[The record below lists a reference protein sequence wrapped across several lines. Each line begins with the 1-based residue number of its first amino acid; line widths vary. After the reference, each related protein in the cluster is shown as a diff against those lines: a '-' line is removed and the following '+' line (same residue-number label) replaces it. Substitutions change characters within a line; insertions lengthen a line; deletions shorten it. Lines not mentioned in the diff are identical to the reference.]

1 MNPSRHTLATHD
13 SLIAHTLGD
22 KDSLHFRFFKG
33 GHLHS
38 IRHGNDLMVNLRFG
52 CPLAGAMHHV
62 ALELTEP
69 SNTRVITLIG
79 PGSEA
84 SFSISDDIAIW
95 THADEQMEITVIIS
109 LKPDGN
115 GWDTEI
121 TVKNRSKK
129 PIAWRVLHGL
139 DIGLT
144 SPAAARNNESYT
156 SQYIDHHPLD
166 HPNYG
171 KLVASRQNLKVNG
184 KNPYLIQACEQ
195 GCDEFA
201 TDASQVFG
209 SMINRHHHL
218 LCLGTN
224 PFHLSG
230 LKQAESS
237 YGALLSR
244 TIHTNQNES
253 GTCRFTAGF
262 FTDHPEPTNSADL
275 TLIGFSKNPQ
285 RDSTPISTAESCRTL
300 FHQPAVL
307 HGENFKESDL
317 RNFFPDDWD
326 LVERDENGQLHSFFL
341 KHRTSHV
348 VTRAKEAFGP
358 RPHAH
363 ILRSSAGD
371 FPNAS
376 QLSTTVLM
384 AGCFNSLLSSGHSS
398 FHRLLS
404 FPRETHGLTP
414 STGQKVWIRINDTW
428 QVLGVPSCFEMSLN
442 EARWIYQLS
451 SHTIEIKVSVDPT
464 QSSCNTSINILSAD
478 PIELLITHGLIAG
491 INEYDETAEVEIDS
505 QSASAII
512 RANREGL
519 FRKED
524 PEAHFTL
531 RAKNPASVAS
541 FGGAENFGGENGHAM
556 LVMQTRAVNS
566 FEIEIEGHSQL
577 AKESTEKSS
586 WLDDS
591 QKLGLIHEHHA
602 ITRMNHILPWFIHNG
617 MIHLTVPH
625 GIEQYNGGAWGTRD
639 VTQGSVEMLLALG
652 RHESCREIIL
662 LTYRHQFIGENNWP
676 QWFMTDPFGWIQQAH
691 CHGDI
696 PLWPLKALCDYIEA
710 SGDFA
715 ILDEQVAWTQP
726 GSAQTTKETSP
737 LIEHVTA
744 NIAWLR
750 DHCVPGT
757 ALLRYGDG
765 DWNDSLQPAKPE
777 FRERL
782 VSSWTV
788 ALCYQVLR
796 RLEELSRQSGREFA
810 GLDGFADAVKADCH
824 RHLMIDGTICGFFL
838 FDENSASSGQPLLH
852 PNDKLTGIHHSL
864 IPMTRSML
872 GGLFS
877 NVEAEHHLS
886 LIEEHLLAADGA
898 RLMDRPPAYRGGIC
912 EIFQRA
918 ELSSCFSR
926 EIGIFYTHA
935 HLRFIE
941 TMAHLG
947 KADAMLTAFGMVNPA
962 DLKSSVS
969 NALPRQANAYF
980 SSSDADV
987 ASRYEAAERYKEIV
1001 SGKIGVHGGWRIYSS
1016 GPGIFLSLVLTRMLG
1031 IRRHY
1036 GHIIIDPVLPRELNG
1051 LEATIPWENH
1061 WLNVRFEV
1069 RNATHTPSKVSLNG
1083 SELKPTKITDNPYRQ
1098 GGWMIDA
1105 ATFSK
1110 HLEAEHNLL
1119 EIAL

>member
-1 MNPSRHTLATHD
+1 MPSNLKTLPTHD

-33 GHLHS
+33 GHLQS

-52 CPLAGAMHHV
+52 CPLSGSMHHV
-62 ALELTEP
+62 MLEINEP
-69 SNTRVITLIG
+69 HETRVITLIG
-79 PGSEA
+79 PGSNA
-84 SFSISDDIAIW
+84 SFTIYDERAIW
-95 THADEQMEITVIIS
+95 THADEQIRISAILSMKSGGHGWDMEIELEHHANHPIS
-109 LKPDGN
+109 
-115 GWDTEI
+115 
-121 TVKNRSKK
+121 
-129 PIAWRVLHGL
+129 WRVLHGL

-156 SQYIDHHPLD
+156 SQYIDHRPLD
-166 HPNYG
+166 HPVHG
-171 KLVASRQNLKVNG
+171 KVIASRQNLKVNG
-184 KNPYLIQACEQ
+184 KNPWLIQACEQ

-201 TDASQVFG
+201 SDASQVFG
-209 SMINRHHHL
+209 LMIDRPHHPA
-218 LCLGTN
+218 CLGKN
-224 PFHLSG
+224 AIQLSG
-230 LKQAESS
+230 LKQSESS
-237 YGALLSR
+237 YAALLSR
-244 TIHTNQNES
+244 PIRTKPNKTGI
-253 GTCRFTAGF
+253 CRFTATF
-262 FTDHPEPTNSADL
+262 IADHPEPTSVDNLS
-275 TLIGFSKNPQ
+275 LIGFSKNQAHHLPNIGA
-285 RDSTPISTAESCRTL
+285 TESCRTL
-300 FHQPAVL
+300 FHDPSVI
-307 HGENFKESDL
+307 HGENFSESKL
-317 RNFFPDDWD
+317 RNIFPDDWD
-326 LVERDENGQLHSFFL
+326 LLEHGADGQVHSFFL
-341 KHRTSHV
+341 KDRISHV
-348 VTRAKEAFGP
+348 VTRAKEALGP

-371 FPNAS
+371 LPNAS

-384 AGCFNSLLSSGHSS
+384 AGCFNSLLSSCHSS

-404 FPRETHGLTP
+404 FPRETHGLT
-414 STGQKVWIRINDTW
+414 SSSGQRIWIRHQNTW
-428 QVLGVPSCFEMSLN
+428 ALLGVPSCFEMSLN
-442 EARWIYQLS
+442 EARWIYQLKS
-451 SHTIEIKVSVDPT
+451 STIEITVSVSPER
-464 QSSCNTSINILSAD
+464 SVCSARINVISGEPA
-478 PIELLITHGLIAG
+478 EFLITHGLIAG
-491 INEYDETAEVEIDS
+491 INEYDEIAEVEIDS
-505 QSASAII
+505 ESATAII
-512 RANREGL
+512 RANPDGL

-524 PEAHFTL
+524 PKAHFIL
-531 RAKNPASVAS
+531 RAKDPTSVAS
-541 FGGAENFGGENGHAM
+541 LDGAEKFGVESGHAM
-556 LVMQTRAVNS
+556 LVMQTRAVTS
-566 FEIEIEGHSQL
+566 FTIEIEGYSHIAS
-577 AKESTEKSS
+577 ESNEASS
-586 WLDDS
+586 WLDDA
-591 QKLGLIHEHHA
+591 QKIGLSHEHHA
-602 ITRMNHILPWFIHNG
+602 IKRMNHILPWFIHNG

-652 RHESCREIIL
+652 RQASCREIIL

-710 SGDFA
+710 SGDFG

-737 LIEHVTA
+737 LIDHVVA

-788 ALCYQVLR
+788 GLCYQVLR
-796 RLEELSRQSGREFA
+796 RLEELSRQSKREFP

-824 RHLMIDGTICGFFL
+824 QHLMIDGTICGFFL
-838 FDENSASSGQPLLH
+838 FDANSSSSGQPLLH
-852 PNDKLTGIHHSL
+852 PNDKLTGIQYSL

-877 NVEAEHHLS
+877 VDEMEHHLR
-886 LIEEHLLAADGA
+886 LIENHLLAADGA

-947 KADAMLTAFGMVNPA
+947 KADAMLKAFGMVNPA
-962 DLKSSVS
+962 DLKSSV
-969 NALPRQANAYF
+969 A
-980 SSSDADV
+980 
-987 ASRYEAAERYKEIV
+987 
-1001 SGKIGVHGGWRIYSS
+1001 
-1016 GPGIFLSLVLTRMLG
+1016 
-1031 IRRHY
+1031 
-1036 GHIIIDPVLPRELNG
+1036 
-1051 LEATIPWENH
+1051 
-1061 WLNVRFEV
+1061 
-1069 RNATHTPSKVSLNG
+1069 
-1083 SELKPTKITDNPYRQ
+1083 
-1098 GGWMIDA
+1098 
-1105 ATFSK
+1105 
-1110 HLEAEHNLL
+1110 
-1119 EIAL
+1119 

>member
-1 MNPSRHTLATHD
+1 MPTLSKTLATHD

-22 KDSLHFRFFKG
+22 ADSLHFRFFKG

-38 IRHGNDLMVNLRFG
+38 IRHGKDLMLNLRYG
-52 CPLAGAMHHV
+52 CPLAGSMHHV
-62 ALELTEP
+62 AVEMNDSDGP
-69 SNTRVITLIG
+69 RVVTLIG
-79 PGSEA
+79 PGSDA
-84 SFSISDDIAIW
+84 DFSITGDRAIW
-95 THADEQMEITVIIS
+95 IHTDAKAKITVIIS
-109 LKPDGN
+109 LKPDSH
-115 GWDTEI
+115 GWNTEI
-121 TVKNRSKK
+121 SLQNLSGQS
-129 PIAWRVLHGL
+129 IAWRVLHGL

-166 HPNYG
+166 HPIYG
-171 KLVASRQNLKVNG
+171 KVIASRQNLKVNG
-184 KNPYLIQACEQ
+184 KNPWLIQACEL

-201 TDASQVFG
+201 SDANQVFG
-209 SMINRHHHL
+209 SMIDRPHHPH
-218 LCLGTN
+218 CLGANAT
-224 PFHLSG
+224 PLTG

-237 YGALLSR
+237 YVAQLSR
-244 TIHTNQNES
+244 MIDTKANEA
-253 GTCRFTAGF
+253 GNCNFTATF
-262 FTDHPEPTNSADL
+262 ATDHPNPTSVDDL
-275 TLIGFSKNPQ
+275 SLIEFSKSAPCDANVRQ
-285 RDSTPISTAESCRTL
+285 TADSCRTL
-300 FHQPAVL
+300 FHNPSVI
-307 HGENFKESDL
+307 HGESLNESDL
-317 RNFFPDDWD
+317 RQLFPDDWD
-326 LVERDENGQLHSFFL
+326 LIERDAQQNIHSFFL
-341 KHRTSHV
+341 NDPCRHV
-348 VTRAKEAFGP
+348 VTRAKEILGP

-363 ILRSSAGD
+363 ILRSSSGD

-376 QLSTTVLM
+376 QLTTTVLM
-384 AGCFNSLLSSGHSS
+384 SGCFNSLLSSGHSS

-404 FPRETHGLTP
+404 FPRETHGLTS
-414 STGQKVWIRINDTW
+414 STGQRVWISINGAW
-428 QVLGVPSCFEMSLN
+428 QLLGVPSCFEMTLDG
-442 EARWIYQLS
+442 ARWIYQLES
-451 SHTIEIKVSVDPT
+451 RTIEIKVMVDPT
-464 QSSCNTSINILSAD
+464 RSSCTTFINILKGDAA
-478 PIELLITHGLIAG
+478 ELLITHGLIAG
-491 INEYDETAEVEIDS
+491 INEYDETAEVEINS
-505 QSASAII
+505 PSATAII
-512 RANREGL
+512 RANRDGL

-524 PEAHFTL
+524 PTAHFTL
-531 RAKNPASVAS
+531 RAKDPASLES
-541 FGGAENFGGENGHAM
+541 FGGAENFGGEPGHAM
-556 LVMQTRAVNS
+556 LVMQTRAVKS
-566 FEIEIEGHSQL
+566 FEIEIEGHSRL
-577 AKESTEKSS
+577 ASESTERAS
-586 WLDDS
+586 WLADA
-591 QKLGLIHEHHA
+591 QKLELTHEHHA
-602 ITRMNHILPWFIHNG
+602 VTRMNRILPWFIHNG

-737 LIEHVTA
+737 LIEHVEA
-744 NIAWLR
+744 NIRWLR
-750 DHCVPGT
+750 DHCVPNT

-796 RLEELSRQSGREFA
+796 RLEELSRQSNRKFA
-810 GLDGFADAVKADCH
+810 GLDGFADAVHADCH
-824 RHLMIDGTICGFFL
+824 KHLMIDGTICGFFL
-838 FDENSASSGQPLLH
+838 FDENSSSSGQPLLH
-852 PNDKLTGIHHSL
+852 PHDKLTGIHHSL

-877 NVEAEHHLS
+877 KEETSHHLS
-886 LIEEHLLAADGA
+886 LIEQHLLAADGA

-947 KADAMLTAFGMVNPA
+947 KADAMLAAFGMVNPA
-962 DLKSSVS
+962 DVKSSVT

-987 ASRYEAAERYKEIV
+987 ASRYEAAERYDEIV
-1001 SGKIGVHGGWRIYSS
+1001 AGKIGVHGGWRIYSS

-1031 IRRHY
+1031 IRRRY
-1036 GHIIIDPVLPRELNG
+1036 QHIIIDPVLPHELDG
-1051 LEATIPWENH
+1051 LEALIPWQEQ

-1069 RNATHTPSKVSLNG
+1069 RNANHTPSSVRLNG
-1083 SELKPTKITDNPYRQ
+1083 SELQAQKLTDNPYRQ
-1098 GGWMIDA
+1098 GGWMIDVA
-1105 ATFSK
+1105 AFES
-1110 HLEAEHNLL
+1110 LLGADHNLL

>member
-1 MNPSRHTLATHD
+1 MPTLLKNLATHD

-22 KDSLHFRFFKG
+22 ADSLHFRFFKG

-38 IRHGNDLMVNLRFG
+38 IRYGKDLMLNLRYG
-52 CPLAGAMHHV
+52 CPLSGSMHHV
-62 ALELTEP
+62 VLELTDSAGP
-69 SNTRVITLIG
+69 RVVTIIG
-79 PGSEA
+79 PGSSA
-84 SFSISDDIAIW
+84 SFSITGDRATW
-95 THADEQMEITVIIS
+95 THADEQTKITVIIF
-109 LKPDGN
+109 LKPGGN

-121 TVKNRSKK
+121 SVLNFSGH
-129 PIAWRVLHGL
+129 PIAWRVLQGL

-156 SQYIDHHPLD
+156 SQYIDHHSLD
-166 HPNYG
+166 HPIHG
-171 KLVASRQNLKVNG
+171 KVIASRQNLKANE
-184 KNPYLIQACEQ
+184 KNPWLIQACEQ

-201 TDASQVFG
+201 TDAGQVFG
-209 SMINRHHHL
+209 STINRSHHVQ
-218 LCLGTN
+218 CLGANAVPLT
-224 PFHLSG
+224 G

-237 YGALLSR
+237 YVAQASR
-244 TIHTNQNES
+244 TIRTNQSEKD
-253 GTCRFTAGF
+253 TCRYTATF
-262 FTDHPEPTNSADL
+262 VTDHPKPTSHADL
-275 TLIGFSKNPQ
+275 SLIQFHNITQ
-285 RDSTPISTAESCRTL
+285 REAETASTAESYHTL
-300 FHQPAVL
+300 FHNPIFM
-307 HGENFKESDL
+307 HGENLNDSDL
-317 RNFFPDDWD
+317 RQLFPDDWD
-326 LVERDENGQLHSFFL
+326 LIERDIDGTIHSFFL
-341 KHRTSHV
+341 RHHASHV
-348 VTRAKEAFGP
+348 VTRAKEALGP

-414 STGQKVWIRINDTW
+414 STGQRIWIRSNGTW
-428 QVLGVPSCFEMSLN
+428 QILGVPSCFEMKLN
-442 EARWIYQLS
+442 KARWIYQLA
-451 SHTIEIKVSVDPT
+451 SHTIEIKVSIDPT
-464 QSSCNTSINILSAD
+464 QPSCNTSITVLSGD
-478 PIELLITHGLIAG
+478 PVELLVSHGLIAG
-491 INEYDETAEVEIDS
+491 INEYDETAEVEIES

-512 RANREGL
+512 RANRDGL
-519 FRKED
+519 YRKED
-524 PEAHFTL
+524 PDAHFTL
-531 RAKNPASVAS
+531 RAKDSTSLAS
-541 FGGAENFGGENGHAM
+541 FGGAEGFGGEIGHAM
-556 LVMQTRAVNS
+556 LVMQTRAVRS
-566 FEIEIEGHSQL
+566 FKIEIEGHSQL
-577 AKESTEKSS
+577 ARESSEKSS

-591 QKLGLIHEHHA
+591 QKIGLVHRHHA
-602 ITRMNHILPWFIHNG
+602 VTRMNHILPWFIHNG

-652 RHESCREIIL
+652 RYASCREIIL

-696 PLWPLKALCDYIEA
+696 PLWPLKALCDYIEN
-710 SGDFA
+710 SGDFS

-726 GSAQTTKETSP
+726 GSAQTTSETSP
-737 LIEHVTA
+737 LIDHVAA
-744 NIAWLR
+744 NIKWLR
-750 DHCVPGT
+750 DHCVTGT

-796 RLEELSRQSGREFA
+796 RLEELSRQAKREFPS
-810 GLDGFADAVKADCH
+810 LDGFANAVEADCH
-824 RHLMIDGTICGFFL
+824 RHLIIDGTICGFFL
-838 FDENSASSGQPLLH
+838 FDESSSSSGQPLLH
-852 PNDKLTGIHHSL
+852 PHDNLTGIHHSL

-877 NVEAEHHLS
+877 KEETSHHLS
-886 LIEEHLLAADGA
+886 LIEQHLLAADGA

-962 DLKSSVS
+962 DLKSSVI

-987 ASRYEAAERYKEIV
+987 ASRYEAADRYAEIV

-1016 GPGIFLSLVLTRMLG
+1016 GPGIFINLVLTRMLG

-1036 GHIIIDPVLPRELNG
+1036 GHVIIDPILPQELDG

-1061 WLNVRFEV
+1061 WLSVRFEV
-1069 RNATHTPSKVSLNG
+1069 RNATHTPSRVSLNG
-1083 SELKPTKITDNPYRQ
+1083 CELKPAKLTDNPYRQ

-1105 ATFSK
+1105 AAF
-1110 HLEAEHNLL
+1110 EALLGPERNLL

>member
-1 MNPSRHTLATHD
+1 MNPSRRTLATHG

-38 IRHGNDLMVNLRFG
+38 IRHGNDLMVNLRYG
-52 CPLAGAMHHV
+52 CPLAGSMHHV

-69 SNTRVITLIG
+69 DGPRVITLIG

-84 SFSISDDIAIW
+84 SFSITDESAIW
-95 THADEQMEITVIIS
+95 IHADEQMEITAIIS
-109 LKPDGN
+109 SKSDGN

-121 TVKNRSKK
+121 IVKNHCKT
-129 PIAWRVLHGL
+129 PITWRVLHGL

-166 HPNYG
+166 HPKFG
-171 KLVASRQNLKVNG
+171 KVIASRQNLKVNG

-209 SMINRHHHL
+209 SMINRHHHP
-218 LCLGTN
+218 LCLGSN
-224 PFHLSG
+224 YIRLSG

-244 TIHTNQNES
+244 TIHTNHNES
-253 GTCRFTAGF
+253 GTCRFTAAF
-262 FTDHPEPTNSADL
+262 FTDHPEPTSSADL
-275 TLIGFSKNPQ
+275 SLISFPKNPQ
-285 RDSTPISTAESCRTL
+285 RDATPTSAGESCGTL
-300 FHQPAVL
+300 FHQPTVL
-307 HGENFKESDL
+307 HGENFNESDL
-317 RNFFPDDWD
+317 RKFFPNDWD

-341 KHRTSHV
+341 KHGTSHV
-348 VTRAKEAFGP
+348 VTRAKEALGP

-414 STGQKVWIRINDTW
+414 STGQRVWIRINNTW
-428 QVLGVPSCFEMSLN
+428 QVLGVPSCFAMSIN
-442 EARWIYQLS
+442 EARWIYQLLS
-451 SHTIEIKVSVDPT
+451 YTIEIKVSVDPT
-464 QSSCNTSINILSAD
+464 RSSCNTSINILSGD
-478 PIELLITHGLIAG
+478 PAEFLITHGLIAG

-541 FGGAENFGGENGHAM
+541 FGGAEKFGGENGHAM

-577 AKESTEKSS
+577 ANESTEKSS

-715 ILDEQVAWTQP
+715 ILNEQVAWTQP
-726 GSAQTTKETSP
+726 GSAQTTKETSA
-737 LIEHVTA
+737 LIEHVAA

-750 DHCVPGT
+750 GHCVPGT

-796 RLEELSRQSGREFA
+796 RLEELSRQAERKFPE
-810 GLDGFADAVKADCH
+810 LDGFADAVKADCH

-877 NVEAEHHLS
+877 NEEAEHHLS

-898 RLMDRPPAYRGGIC
+898 RLMDHPPAYRGGIC

-969 NALPRQANAYF
+969 NALSRQANAYF

-987 ASRYEAAERYKEIV
+987 ASRYEAAERYDEIV

-1061 WLNVRFEV
+1061 WLTVRFEV

-1083 SELKPTKITDNPYRQ
+1083 SELKPAKLTDNPYRQ

-1110 HLEAEHNLL
+1110 HLEADHNLL

>member
-1 MNPSRHTLATHD
+1 MKSSHRNLATHD
-13 SLIAHTLGD
+13 ALIAHKLGD
-22 KDSLHFRFFKG
+22 ADSLHFRFFKG

-38 IRHGNDLMVNLRFG
+38 IRHGNDLMVNLRYG
-52 CPLAGAMHHV
+52 CPLAGAMHYL
-62 ALELTEP
+62 ALELTDSSGP
-69 SNTRVITLIG
+69 RVITLIG
-79 PGSEA
+79 PGSETV
-84 SFSISDDIAIW
+84 FSVSHDCATW
-95 THADEQMEITVIIS
+95 VHTDEQTDASATIT
-109 LKPDGN
+109 LKPDAS
-115 GWDTEI
+115 GWDTKI
-121 TVKNRSKK
+121 IVKNNTGHA
-129 PIAWRVLHGL
+129 ITWRALHGL

-156 SQYIDHHPLD
+156 SQYIDHHSLE
-166 HPNYG
+166 HPKYG
-171 KLVASRQNLKVNG
+171 KVLASRQNLKANG

-195 GCDEFA
+195 GCDEFGS
-201 TDASQVFG
+201 DASQVFG
-209 SMINRHHHL
+209 SMINRPHHPS
-218 LCLGTN
+218 CLGKN
-224 PFHLSG
+224 AVPLSG

-237 YGALLSR
+237 YGTLISR
-244 TIHTNQNES
+244 TIQTKNNNS
-253 GTCRFTAGF
+253 NICRFTAVF
-262 FTDHPEPTNSADL
+262 LTDHPEATSHTDL
-275 TLIGFSKNPQ
+275 SLIEFPSHACEAK
-285 RDSTPISTAESCRTL
+285 TTFTAKLSRTL
-300 FHQPAVL
+300 FHSPTII
-307 HGENFKESDL
+307 HGGNLSDSEMRQL
-317 RNFFPDDWD
+317 FPDNWD
-326 LVERDENGQLHSFFL
+326 LVERSTDGHLYSFFI
-341 KHRTSHV
+341 KNHCRHV
-348 VTRAKEAFGP
+348 VTRAKESLGP

-363 ILRSSAGD
+363 ILRSSPGD

-414 STGQKVWIRINDTW
+414 STGQRVWIRLNHKW
-428 QVLGVPSCFEMSLN
+428 QLLGVPSCFEMSLDQ
-442 EARWIYQLS
+442 ARWIYQLE
-451 SHTIEIKVSVDPT
+451 SHLIEITVSVSP
-464 QSSCNTSINILSAD
+464 SHASCTTHINILSGNPA
-478 PIELLITHGLIAG
+478 ELLITHGLIG
-491 INEYDETAEVEIDS
+491 SINEYDETAEVEIDQ
-505 QSASAII
+505 QSSCATI
-512 RANREGL
+512 RANRDGL

-524 PEAHFTL
+524 PQAHFTL
-531 RAKNPASVAS
+531 CAKDPAAVAS
-541 FGGAENFGGENGHAM
+541 FGGAESFGGEAGNAM
-556 LVMQTRAVNS
+556 LVIQTRSVNS
-566 FEIEIEGHSQL
+566 FEIKIEGHSQL
-577 AKESTEKSS
+577 ASKSMEESC
-586 WLDDS
+586 WLEDA
-591 QKLGLIHEHHA
+591 QKIGLFHEHHA
-602 ITRMNHILPWFIHNG
+602 VTRMNLILPWFIHNG

-652 RHESCREIIL
+652 RHASCREIIL

-691 CHGDI
+691 SHGDI

-710 SGDFA
+710 SNDLT
-715 ILDEQVAWTQP
+715 ILDEEVAWTRP
-726 GSAQTTKETSP
+726 GSAETTEKTSP
-737 LIEHVTA
+737 LIEHVVA
-744 NIAWLR
+744 NIQWLR

-796 RLEELSRQSGREFA
+796 RLEELSCQAKRKFI
-810 GLDGFADAVKADCH
+810 GLDGFADAVKAGCR
-824 RHLMIDGTICGFFL
+824 RHLMIDETICGFFL
-838 FDENSASSGQPLLH
+838 FDENSSSLGQPLLH
-852 PNDKLTGIHHSL
+852 PEDKITGIHHSL

-877 NVEAEHHLS
+877 SEEAKHHLS

-947 KADAMLTAFGMVNPA
+947 HAEAMLKAFGMVNPA
-962 DLKSSVS
+962 DLKSSVI

-987 ASRYEAAERYKEIV
+987 ASRYEAASRYDEIV

-1016 GPGIFLSLVLTRMLG
+1016 GPGIFLSLVLNRMLG

-1036 GHIIIDPVLPRELNG
+1036 KHIVIDPVLPCELNG
-1051 LEATIPWENH
+1051 LEAVIPWGKK
-1061 WLNVRFEV
+1061 WLTVRFEIL
-1069 RNATHTPSKVSLNG
+1069 RTNHTPSKIRLNG
-1083 SELKPTKITDNPYRQ
+1083 IELQPAKLTNNPYRK
-1098 GGWMIDA
+1098 GGCMIDA
-1105 ATFSK
+1105 TTFDR
-1110 HLEAEHNLL
+1110 HLTPVDNLL
-1119 EIAL
+1119 EITL

>member
-1 MNPSRHTLATHD
+1 
-13 SLIAHTLGD
+13 
-22 KDSLHFRFFKG
+22 
-33 GHLHS
+33 
-38 IRHGNDLMVNLRFG
+38 
-52 CPLAGAMHHV
+52 
-62 ALELTEP
+62 
-69 SNTRVITLIG
+69 
-79 PGSEA
+79 
-84 SFSISDDIAIW
+84 
-95 THADEQMEITVIIS
+95 
-109 LKPDGN
+109 
-115 GWDTEI
+115 
-121 TVKNRSKK
+121 
-129 PIAWRVLHGL
+129 
-139 DIGLT
+139 
-144 SPAAARNNESYT
+144 
-156 SQYIDHHPLD
+156 
-166 HPNYG
+166 
-171 KLVASRQNLKVNG
+171 
-184 KNPYLIQACEQ
+184 
-195 GCDEFA
+195 
-201 TDASQVFG
+201 
-209 SMINRHHHL
+209 
-218 LCLGTN
+218 
-224 PFHLSG
+224 
-230 LKQAESS
+230 
-237 YGALLSR
+237 
-244 TIHTNQNES
+244 
-253 GTCRFTAGF
+253 
-262 FTDHPEPTNSADL
+262 
-275 TLIGFSKNPQ
+275 
-285 RDSTPISTAESCRTL
+285 
-300 FHQPAVL
+300 
-307 HGENFKESDL
+307 
-317 RNFFPDDWD
+317 
-326 LVERDENGQLHSFFL
+326 
-341 KHRTSHV
+341 
-348 VTRAKEAFGP
+348 
-358 RPHAH
+358 
-363 ILRSSAGD
+363 
-371 FPNAS
+371 
-376 QLSTTVLM
+376 
-384 AGCFNSLLSSGHSS
+384 
-398 FHRLLS
+398 
-404 FPRETHGLTP
+404 
-414 STGQKVWIRINDTW
+414 
-428 QVLGVPSCFEMSLN
+428 
-442 EARWIYQLS
+442 
-451 SHTIEIKVSVDPT
+451 
-464 QSSCNTSINILSAD
+464 
-478 PIELLITHGLIAG
+478 
-491 INEYDETAEVEIDS
+491 
-505 QSASAII
+505 
-512 RANREGL
+512 
-519 FRKED
+519 
-524 PEAHFTL
+524 
-531 RAKNPASVAS
+531 
-541 FGGAENFGGENGHAM
+541 
-556 LVMQTRAVNS
+556 
-566 FEIEIEGHSQL
+566 
-577 AKESTEKSS
+577 
-586 WLDDS
+586 
-591 QKLGLIHEHHA
+591 
-602 ITRMNHILPWFIHNG
+602 
-617 MIHLTVPH
+617 
-625 GIEQYNGGAWGTRD
+625 
-639 VTQGSVEMLLALG
+639 
-652 RHESCREIIL
+652 
-662 LTYRHQFIGENNWP
+662 
-676 QWFMTDPFGWIQQAH
+676 MTDPFGWIQQAH

-898 RLMDRPPAYRGGIC
+898 RLMDHPPAYRGGIC

-1036 GHIIIDPVLPRELNG
+1036 GHIIVDPVLPRELNG

>member
-1 MNPSRHTLATHD
+1 MPPILKTLATHD

-22 KDSLHFRFFKG
+22 KNSLHFRFFKG

-38 IRHGNDLMVNLRFG
+38 IRHGDDLMLNLRYG
-52 CPLAGAMHHV
+52 CPLAGSMHHV
-62 ALELTEP
+62 ALELIEP
-69 SNTRVITLIG
+69 NRTRVITLIG

-84 SFSISDDIAIW
+84 RFSITDNSAIW
-95 THADEQMEITVIIS
+95 IHDDEITNITVAIS
-109 LKPDGN
+109 LKTDGN

-121 TVKNRSKK
+121 GVSNLSVH
-129 PIAWRVLHGL
+129 PISWRVLHGL

-156 SQYIDHHPLD
+156 SQYIDHHPFD
-166 HPNYG
+166 HPIHG
-171 KLVASRQNLKVNG
+171 KVIASRQNLKANG
-184 KNPYLIQACEQ
+184 KNPCVIQACEH

-201 TDASQVFG
+201 TDACQVFG
-209 SMINRHHHL
+209 STINRPHHPQS
-218 LCLGTN
+218 LGANATA
-224 PFHLSG
+224 LTG

-237 YGALLSR
+237 YSALLSR
-244 TIHTNQNES
+244 TIHTKNN
-253 GTCRFTAGF
+253 GNDTCRFTATF
-262 FTDHPEPTNSADL
+262 IVDHPEPTGSADL
-275 TLIGFSKNPQ
+275 SSIGFPNYPKRNFHATS
-285 RDSTPISTAESCRTL
+285 AVESCRTL
-300 FHQPAVL
+300 FHDPAVL
-307 HGENFKESDL
+307 HGENLNESDL
-317 RNFFPDDWD
+317 RHFFPDTWD
-326 LVERDENGQLHSFFL
+326 LVESDPDGGVYSFFL

-348 VTRAKEAFGP
+348 VTRAKEVLGP

-376 QLSTTVLM
+376 QLSTTALM

-414 STGQKVWIRINDTW
+414 STGQRIWICLNQTW
-428 QVLGVPSCFEMSLN
+428 HVLGVPSCFEMTLY
-442 EARWIYQLS
+442 EACWIYQLA
-451 SHTIEIKVSVDPT
+451 SHTLEIKVSVDPT
-464 QSSCNTSINILSAD
+464 QSSCNTSITILSGD
-478 PIELLITHGLIAG
+478 PVELLITHGLIAG

-505 QSASAII
+505 QSGSAII
-512 RANREGL
+512 RTNRQGL

-524 PEAHFTL
+524 PDAHFTL
-531 RAKNPASVAS
+531 RAKDPTSLES
-541 FGGAENFGGENGHAM
+541 FGGAEGFGGEKGHAM
-556 LVMQTRAVNS
+556 LVMQTRAVTS
-566 FEIEIEGHSQL
+566 FEIEIECHSQL
-577 AKESTEKSS
+577 AGKSTEKSS
-586 WLDDS
+586 WLDDA
-591 QKLGLIHEHHA
+591 QKIDLIHEHHA
-602 ITRMNHILPWFIHNG
+602 VMRMNHILPWFAHNG

-652 RHESCREIIL
+652 RHASCREIIL

-710 SGDFA
+710 SGDFS
-715 ILDEQVAWTQP
+715 ILEEQVAWTQP
-726 GSAQTTKETSP
+726 GSAQTTSETSP
-737 LIEHVTA
+737 LIDHVAA
-744 NIAWLR
+744 NIKWLR

-777 FRERL
+777 FREKL

-796 RLEELSRQSGREFA
+796 RLEDLSRQSKRAFP
-810 GLDGFADAVKADCH
+810 GLDGFADSVKADCH
-824 RHLMIDGTICGFFL
+824 KHLIIDGTICGFFL
-838 FDENSASSGQPLLH
+838 FDEKSSSSGQPLLH
-852 PNDKLTGIHHSL
+852 PHDKLTGIHYSL

-877 NVEAEHHLS
+877 KEEMSHHLS

-962 DLKSSVS
+962 DLKSSVI

-987 ASRYEAAERYKEIV
+987 TSRYEAAERYDEIV

-1016 GPGIFLSLVLTRMLG
+1016 GPGIFLNLVLTRMIG

-1036 GHIIIDPVLPRELNG
+1036 GHVIIDPVLPKELDG
-1051 LEATIPWENH
+1051 LEAMIPWQEK
-1061 WLNVRFEV
+1061 WLKVRFKV
-1069 RNATHTPSKVSLNG
+1069 RNSNHSPSRVRLNG
-1083 SELKPTKITDNPYRQ
+1083 CELMSAKLTDNPYRQ
-1098 GGWMIDA
+1098 GGWMIDVA
-1105 ATFSK
+1105 AF
-1110 HLEAEHNLL
+1110 EALLGTERNSL

>member
-52 CPLAGAMHHV
+52 CPLAGSMHHV
-62 ALELTEP
+62 ALELTELDGP
-69 SNTRVITLIG
+69 RVITLIG
-79 PGSEA
+79 PGSKA
-84 SFSISDDIAIW
+84 SFSITDDIAIW
-95 THADEQMEITVIIS
+95 TYVDEQMEISVIIS
-109 LKPDGN
+109 LKSNGN

-121 TVKNRSKK
+121 TVKNHRKT

-166 HPNYG
+166 HPNFG
-171 KLVASRQNLKVNG
+171 KVIASRQNLKVNG
-184 KNPYLIQACEQ
+184 KNPYMIQACEQ

-209 SMINRHHHL
+209 STINRPHHPH
-218 LCLGTN
+218 CLGANAAT
-224 PFHLSG
+224 LTG

-244 TIHTNQNES
+244 TIHTNQNVS
-253 GTCRFTAGF
+253 GTCRFNAAF
-262 FTDHPEPTNSADL
+262 FTDHPEPTSSADL
-275 TLIGFSKNPQ
+275 SLIGFSKNPQ
-285 RDSTPISTAESCRTL
+285 RDSTPTRPAETCRTL
-300 FHQPAVL
+300 FHQPTVL
-307 HGENFKESDL
+307 HGENFSESDL
-317 RNFFPDDWD
+317 RTFFPDDWD
-326 LVERDENGQLHSFFL
+326 LVERDTDGQLYSFFL
-341 KHRTSHV
+341 KHGTSHV
-348 VTRAKEAFGP
+348 VTRAKETLGP

-414 STGQKVWIRINDTW
+414 STGQRIWIRIDDRW
-428 QVLGVPSCFEMSLN
+428 QVLGVPSCFEISLN
-442 EARWIYQLS
+442 EVRWIYQLTS
-451 SHTIEIKVSVDPT
+451 RTIEITVSVDPT
-464 QSSCNTSINILSAD
+464 RSSCNTNITILSGN
-478 PIELLITHGLIAG
+478 PVELLITHGLIAG

-524 PEAHFTL
+524 PDAHFTL
-531 RAKNPASVAS
+531 RAKDPASVAS
-541 FGGAENFGGENGHAM
+541 FGGAENFGGESGHAM

-577 AKESTEKSS
+577 ASESTEKSS
-586 WLDDS
+586 WLDDA
-591 QKLGLIHEHHA
+591 QKLGIIHEHHA

-652 RHESCREIIL
+652 RHASCREIIL

-737 LIEHVTA
+737 LIEHVAA

-796 RLEELSRQSGREFA
+796 RLEELSRQSKRKFP
-810 GLDGFADAVKADCH
+810 GLDGFADALKADCH
-824 RHLMIDGTICGFFL
+824 KHLMINGTICGFFL
-838 FDENSASSGQPLLH
+838 FDEKSSSTGQPLLH
-852 PNDKLTGIHHSL
+852 PHDKLTGIHYSL

-877 NVEAEHHLS
+877 IEEMSHHLS
-886 LIEEHLLAADGA
+886 LIEDHLLAADGA

-947 KADAMLTAFGMVNPA
+947 NADAMLTAFGMVNPA

-987 ASRYEAAERYKEIV
+987 ASRYEAAERYDEIV
-1001 SGKIGVHGGWRIYSS
+1001 SGKISVHGGWRIYSS

-1031 IRRHY
+1031 IRGHY

-1061 WLNVRFEV
+1061 WLTVRFEV
-1069 RNATHTPSKVSLNG
+1069 RNATHTPNKVSLNG
-1083 SELKPTKITDNPYRQ
+1083 CELKPAKLTENPYRQ

-1105 ATFSK
+1105 DTFSK
-1110 HLEAEHNLL
+1110 HLGPEGNLL
-1119 EIAL
+1119 EITL